1 MYPKSLPHDFG
12 IYGHATLLVSQIG
25 HGEIGRS
32 ASDKIFETKGLADVH
47 QIMYEQRDNFYP
59 KCVPITVDY
68 SHSKYIELSTK
79 IFN

>member
-1 MYPKSLPHDFG
+1 MQTKLAKNYVDYLNLTIICPKSLPHYFG

-47 QIMYEQRDNFYP
+47 QIMYEQRDNFLP
-59 KCVPITVDY
+59 KCVPP
-68 SHSKYIELSTK
+68 
-79 IFN
+79 